1 MTPPA
6 DSPGDISQMLQA
18 ILFAVG
24 EKILSNIY
32 GKELSLSDLGLIVT
46 TLQKLIGCHIE
57 LKPFTRNEDNNTTK
71 IISQD
76 VIDAIQM
83 QLNLL

>member
-1 MTPPA
+1 MIPPI

-18 ILFAVG
+18 ILFVVG
-24 EKILSNIY
+24 EKILSDIH
-32 GKELSLSDLGLIVT
+32 GKELSLSDLGLVVT
-46 TLQKLIGCHIE
+46 TLQRLIDCHSE
-57 LKPFTRNEDNNTTK
+57 LKPFVEDSNGTK
-71 IISQD
+71 VISQD